1 MELTLTVVEEGSGRE
16 EERTVAVEPGA
27 TVREVLRA
35 ADISPETVLVE
46 HDREII
52 TQQDEVGED
61 VEELRVLDVIAGG

>member
-16 EERTVAVEPGA
+16 EERTVEVAAGR
-27 TVREVLRA
+27 TVREVLDA

-46 HDREII
+46 HDGEIV

-61 VEELRVLDVIAGG
+61 MDGLRVLDVIAGG